1 MSKKSV
7 ERRHFLV
14 IVGVFMAL
22 GLATI
27 LGYYFLYVPHLQA
40 SESRTQT
47 TMILMDTLVDVRVD
61 GRNSSELVKQAFTI
75 MEDLEQTLSRF
86 VENSE
91 VAKINQQAGEWVKV
105 SPTTLE
111 LIELGIKI
119 GEVSHGAFDITIGA
133 VLDLWGFG
141 SGLYHVPTEEE
152 LAEALA
158 TVDYTQVE
166 VNHNTSEVRI
176 PQGTIL
182 DLGGIAKGFVVDS
195 GISLLRKGKV
205 QRSIINAGGDISVI
219 GRRPDG
225 QPWRVG
231 VQDPD
236 LPSDIRWIL
245 PLDNNSVVTSGDY
258 QRFFTKDGQRYHH
271 ILDPKTG
278 YPARGLRSV
287 TIVGENGAT
296 SDALST
302 AVFVLGWDKG
312 RALVESLDNVEAILV
327 SDTDVWISP
336 GLAKLVTTQ

>member
-86 VENSE
+86 VETSE

-302 AVFVLGWDKG
+302 AVFVLGWEKG